1 MRYWY
6 ISTNTDTFGAAQGG
20 VPVVGGELGLVQCL
34 SAVHPRPL
42 SICNAGRDPR
52 CPPPAASKLVVLLP
66 CNIQITSSEVLEH
79 FRCPIKYVKD
89 AVLAPEL
96 AAYENLRLCIE
107 VGWVKK
113 SHPTC
118 GVIRCIFCMSTST
131 RTISVC
137 VVASR
142 SGQ

>member
-1 MRYWY
+1 VHLSVTSEVAFYL
-6 ISTNTDTFGAAQGG
+6 QCG
-20 VPVVGGELGLVQCL
+20 VGPKVPLWL
-34 SAVHPRPL
+34 AV
-42 SICNAGRDPR
+42 I
-52 CPPPAASKLVVLLP
+52 SKLVVLQH
-66 CNIQITSSEVLEH
+66 CNIQITSTEGLEH

-89 AVLAPEL
+89 GVLAPEL
-96 AAYENLRLCIE
+96 ATYENLRLCIE

-137 VVASR
+137 ASSR
-142 SGQ
+142 VGRDSDG

>member
-1 MRYWY
+1 VRYWY

-96 AAYENLRLCIE
+96 AAYENLRLCIDSWAGHE
-107 VGWVKK
+107 VTPKMWCDTL
-113 SHPTC
+113 HFLHEH
-118 GVIRCIFCMSTST
+118 IHEDD
-131 RTISVC
+131 
-137 VVASR
+137 
-142 SGQ
+142 